1 MDKRQSSYFLWLGF
15 FFGFGGLHRIYNGK
29 VKTGLLWLFTWG
41 LFGFGQFFDLF
52 LIPSMVEEK
61 ALEPKDRRLFGRGGK
76 YQSTNIELVEPTKDN
91 LMVKLVKAAHEKG
104 GKLSVTQGVLAT
116 GAGFKAVESALT
128 EMVKTGYVSI
138 DNDPKTGIVVYS
150 LYEYS

>member
-29 VKTGLLWLFTWG
+29 VKTGLLWLMTWG

-52 LIPSMVEEK
+52 LIPSMVKEN
-61 ALEPKDRRLFGRGGK
+61 AIEPKDSPRFGIGRK
-76 YQSTNIELVEPTKDN
+76 YQSANIELVEPTKEN
-91 LMVKLVKAAHEKG
+91 LMVRLVKAAYEKG

-116 GAGFKAVESALT
+116 GAGFKEVENTLT
-128 EMVKTGYVSI
+128 EMAKTGYVSI

-150 LYEYS
+150 LYEFS